1 MEGHDIRV
9 AVNDEVGQRII
20 DPGEVER
27 IVVAVLSAEGVPEPC
42 EVSVSFVTPDEIHEL
57 NREYR
62 GIDRPTD
69 VLSFNIDDPDEFAD
83 GEDGLAE
90 EYDDEGAEVEEA
102 WEEPVD
108 GAAFMVGDVILCPEV
123 IEGQA
128 PGFGNA
134 VGDEMRLLLVHG
146 CLHLM
151 GYDHEDPDEAEEM
164 EGLER
169 RYLAPFAGVAAEE
182 LNVGPTVDHAAEG
195 SAARPRGD
203 AR

>member
-1 MEGHDIRV
+1 MEEHDIRV
-9 AVNDEVGQRII
+9 AVNDEVGQRVIAP
-20 DPGEVER
+20 DEVER
-27 IVVAVLSAEGVPEPC
+27 IVVAVLAAEGVPEPC
-42 EVSVSFVTPDEIHEL
+42 EVSVSFVEVDEIHEL

-69 VLSFNIDDPDEFAD
+69 VLSFNIDDPDEFFDGRAEEEPAEGCAD
-83 GEDGLAE
+83 GGGIEG
-90 EYDDEGAEVEEA
+90 DEAV
-102 WEEPVD
+102 
-108 GAAFMVGDVILCPEV
+108 FMVGDVILCPEV

-128 PGFGNA
+128 SGFGNA
-134 VGDEMRLLLVHG
+134 AADEMRLLLVHG

-164 EGLER
+164 EALER
-169 RYLAPFAGVAAEE
+169 RYLAPFASVAADE

-195 SAARPRGD
+195 SAALPRGD